1 MCFNAYHIAE
11 VIRRMLS
18 LSTLPAPVGRDRF
31 SAATTHGWE
40 LLSHIMFQRPQ
51 KCPVRF
57 AFRLLWFAGSK
68 NKVYL
73 ANEYPGLRLSKIA
86 VKKCMFHCMKASRRE
101 HENTSSAP
109 DMFFA
114 SPWVGSAIRYTERRL
129 RKRHPSASGPEQRT
143 LPRRFVTGYR
153 CGCNIVIPPPRKRC
167 QICDMV
173 YKRNGMI

>member
-1 MCFNAYHIAE
+1 MLLVFQLGNPPKGTREQMCVLARKYHIAE

-18 LSTLPAPVGRDRF
+18 ISTLPAPVGRDRF

-109 DMFFA
+109 DV
-114 SPWVGSAIRYTERRL
+114 PWVSSAIRYTERKL
-129 RKRHPSASGPEQRT
+129 RKRHPSASGPE
-143 LPRRFVTGYR
+143 RRLYR
-153 CGCNIVIPPPRKRC
+153 DGL
-167 QICDMV
+167 
-173 YKRNGMI
+173 